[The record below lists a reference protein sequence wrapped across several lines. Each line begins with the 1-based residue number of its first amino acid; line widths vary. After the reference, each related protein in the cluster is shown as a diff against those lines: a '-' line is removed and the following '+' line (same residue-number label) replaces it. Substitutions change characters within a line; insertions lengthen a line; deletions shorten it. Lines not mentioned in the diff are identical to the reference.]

1 MKVHST
7 VAIAAAALLL
17 STSAAFAESAV
28 GNWTGTVKAS
38 EGLFPV
44 TVTIVTAA
52 GGTLAGTSQSPK
64 KKAGA
69 PMKIEKVQSDGKM
82 LRFDVPEAKGG
93 FEGDWNEEKK
103 SWVGVWASE
112 DGPLEMI
119 LTRAK

>member
-1 MKVHST
+1 MKLHRT

-17 STSAAFAESAV
+17 STSSAFAESAV
-28 GNWTGTVKAS
+28 GKWTGTVKAS
-38 EGLFPV
+38 EGLLPV

-64 KKAGA
+64 KNAGA
-69 PMKIEKVQSDGKM
+69 PMKIEKVQSDGKT
-82 LRFDVPEAKGG
+82 LRFDVPEANGG
-93 FEGDWNEEKK
+93 FRGDWNEEQK
-103 SWVGVWASE
+103 SWVGRWASE